1 MFGNLAIWSKG
12 NGRDTSYR
20 TSNLDTHLTHGCI
33 QLFRHFSRV
42 RQGCAIILD
51 NQSRA
56 IAPFFEGAQR
66 TLAETAP

>member
-1 MFGNLAIWSKG
+1 MSGNLITWSKK

-33 QLFRHFSRV
+33 QLFRQFSRV
-42 RQGCAIILD
+42 RQGCANFLD
-51 NQSRA
+51 NRSRA

-66 TLAETAP
+66 TLGKAAR